1 MTWRERTEVE
11 KPDRYALYAAVMIV
25 IIVAIVPAWRAYA
38 VELMRLVIGICY
50 LGLLVTWNM
59 VVG

>member
-1 MTWRERTEVE
+1 ME